1 MSVHSTQWVYS
12 SVKSTGL
19 VIKASWS
26 YLFGRLLYVFV
37 LFVVKNV
44 PRGTG
49 TQMRTSPARDSDQ
62 AHSEISFLCSQFN

>member
-19 VIKASWS
+19 VIKASLS
-26 YLFGRLLYVFV
+26 HLFGRLLYVCL

-49 TQMRTSPARDSDQ
+49 TQIRTLTA
-62 AHSEISFLCSQFN
+62 